1 MKYGENMD
9 KNTLFNRNHAKSSN
23 TASDRKHKDNPGECG
38 DCQVDCVDNV
48 EFLEGLPVKQKQ
60 ELMAGALHSDY
71 RKGQFLF
78 HEDEKVDS
86 LFIIRKGSVKL
97 STWDSEGRE
106 QIIGIF
112 ADNDVIWE
120 GMFLEESRYPY
131 SAVCLKVTRI
141 CRIHRRDFE
150 RVVSDTEV
158 ALKVIGMLSRKLHDA
173 NARNHLLS
181 ITEPKARI
189 AGFLL
194 YRREHS
200 TEAAIT
206 LRLDEIAASLAM
218 RPETVSRKLRELV
231 KEGLIRKHG
240 QSSYEILD
248 AEALRECFEN
258 G

>member
-1 MKYGENMD
+1 MNEGKIHPAEC
-9 KNTLFNRNHAKSSN
+9 SSCK
-23 TASDRKHKDNPGECG
+23 A
-38 DCQVDCVDNV
+38 DCVDNV
-48 EFLEGLPVKQKQ
+48 EFLEGLPDRQKQ
-60 ELMAGALHSDY
+60 ELMEGALHRDY

-106 QIIGIF
+106 QIVGIF

-131 SAVCLKVTRI
+131 SAVCLKTTRI
-141 CRIHRRDFE
+141 CRIRREDFE
-150 RVVSDTEV
+150 RVVSDTAV

-173 NARNHLLS
+173 NARNLLLS
-181 ITEPKARI
+181 TSEPKARI

-194 YRREHS
+194 YRREH
-200 TEAAIT
+200 TADPILV

-218 RPETVSRKLRELV
+218 RPETVSRKLKELS
-231 KEGLIRKHG
+231 KDGLIKKHG
-240 QSSYEILD
+240 QSGFEILD
-248 AEALRECFEN
+248 AEGLRECFYN